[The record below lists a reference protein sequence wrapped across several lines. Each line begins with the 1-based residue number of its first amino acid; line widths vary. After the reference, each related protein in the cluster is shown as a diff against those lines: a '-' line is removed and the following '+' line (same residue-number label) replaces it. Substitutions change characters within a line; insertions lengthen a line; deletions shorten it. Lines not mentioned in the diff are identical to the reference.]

1 MPTAIHEWLVAPVAF
16 ALALHHAA
24 HAFGV
29 RRAALELAA
38 LCAYGFTLE
47 WVAMAVFRSHRYG
60 DTWALAPAGV
70 PVAIAVVWAAV
81 IVSAVATAVRAG
93 AASPWHRA
101 ALAAALGISLDMTM
115 EPVAARLGLWEWT
128 PHGPWLD
135 VPIGN
140 FVGWAVIVG
149 GYTLGAELW
158 PGTGAFVGDALRRI
172 TLAAAAIAVLVAVGL
187 AWKATNAERL
197 FEGPG
202 GWIAWTV
209 LAASPL
215 LLARA
220 GRRAIPSAPS
230 SFASKLGATSG
241 FGPALVF
248 AIVGLTFAID
258 ALILGG
264 RDLAVVATVT
274 SLVLASTLRNP
285 RTCAPQKRAP
295 DSLGRELPT

>member
-16 ALALHHAA
+16 ALALRHAA
-24 HAFGV
+24 RAFGV

-38 LCAYGFTLE
+38 LCAYGFALE
-47 WVAMAVFRSHRYG
+47 WVAMAVFGSHRYR
-60 DTWALAPAGV
+60 DTWVLAPAGV

-81 IVSAVATAVRAG
+81 IVSAMATAVRAG
-93 AASPWHRA
+93 ASSPWHRA
-101 ALAAALGISLDMTM
+101 ALAAALGISLDLTM

-158 PGTGAFVGDALRRI
+158 PGTGALVGDALRRI
-172 TLAAAAIAVLVAVGL
+172 TLAAAAIAALVAVGL
-187 AWKATNAERL
+187 VWKATNAERL

-202 GWIAWTV
+202 GWIAWAV

-215 LLARA
+215 LLARVHTA
-220 GRRAIPSAPS
+220 ASTDPAS
-230 SFASKLGATSG
+230 SFAARLGATPG
-241 FGPALVF
+241 VGPALVF
-248 AIVGLTFAID
+248 AIVGLTFAVD
-258 ALILGG
+258 AFTLGG
-264 RDLAVVATVT
+264 RDLALVTMATI
-274 SLVLASTLRNP
+274 LALASTLRYR
-285 RTCAPQKRAP
+285 RTWAHQKRAP

>member
-1 MPTAIHEWLVAPVAF
+1 
-16 ALALHHAA
+16 
-24 HAFGV
+24 
-29 RRAALELAA
+29 
-38 LCAYGFTLE
+38 
-47 WVAMAVFRSHRYG
+47 
-60 DTWALAPAGV
+60 
-70 PVAIAVVWAAV
+70 
-81 IVSAVATAVRAG
+81 VRAG
-93 AASPWHRA
+93 ASSPWHRA
-101 ALAAALGISLDMTM
+101 ALAAALGISLDLTM

-172 TLAAAAIAVLVAVGL
+172 TLGAAAIAALVAVGL

-202 GWIAWTV
+202 GWITWAA

-220 GRRAIPSAPS
+220 HTGASTAAAS
-230 SFASKLGATSG
+230 SFAARLGATPG
-241 FGPALVF
+241 AGPALVF
-248 AIVGLTFAID
+248 AVVGSTFAID
-258 ALILGG
+258 ALTLGG
-264 RDLAVVATVT
+264 RDLALVATVT
-274 SLVLASTLRNP
+274 SLVLASTFRYR

-295 DSLGRELPT
+295 DSLGPQAPPELPT